1 MDAIPALR
9 SGDLTAGTIA
19 SGLAGGTRHMRWYH
33 QGTAYIQ
40 AGLPLPADAGPGG
53 LRQWRGTR
61 ESRQQAS
68 VPERWPNRQH
78 EPQSQVQG

>member
-1 MDAIPALR
+1 MPFRRAAY
-9 SGDLTAGTIA
+9 SGDQTAGTIA
-19 SGLAGGTRHMRWYH
+19 SGTGRRDEAHALVSSGYSTHK
-33 QGTAYIQ
+33 
-40 AGLPLPADAGPGG
+40 PLPADAGPGG

>member
-19 SGLAGGTRHMRWYH
+19 SGTGRRDEAHALVSSGYSIHST
-33 QGTAYIQ
+33 T
-40 AGLPLPADAGPGG
+40 PLPPDAGPGG